1 MAIVTGPQLNG
12 NNRKPCA
19 PTKDNPQAVFDSSVL
34 LSKRIRKWQPPA
46 SQFGPGFHRQGL
58 QGFADKVN
66 VAVSSLLP
74 LEAVP
79 GMMSLIVGMFM

>member
-12 NNRKPCA
+12 SNRKLRA

-46 SQFGPGFHRQGL
+46 SQFGPRFHRQGL
-58 QGFADKVN
+58 QD
-66 VAVSSLLP
+66 LLTKS
-74 LEAVP
+74 
-79 GMMSLIVGMFM
+79 MS